1 MEYAWAFWLILA
13 VILIVVEASTYSLI
27 SVWLA
32 LGALIA
38 VIPALIWSDAIWLQ
52 FAVFVI
58 VSAISLAF
66 TRKFVKKVL
75 KYNPEPTNADQ
86 VVGKSAVVKEEID
99 NIHES
104 GKVTAM
110 GLDWSARSVDD
121 SIITVGEVVT
131 VKEINGVKLIVER
144 YKTEE

>member
-13 VILIVVEASTYSLI
+13 IVLIVVEASTYNLI
-27 SVWLA
+27 SIWLA
-32 LGALIA
+32 LGALVT

-52 FAVFVI
+52 FAVFVV
-58 VSAISLAF
+58 VSAVALAL

-75 KYNPEPTNADQ
+75 KYDPEPTNADQ

-104 GKVTAM
+104 GKVTVM
-110 GLDWSARSVDD
+110 GLDWTARSVDD
-121 SIITVGEVVT
+121 SIITVGEIVT
-131 VKEINGVKLIVER
+131 VKEINGVKLIVEKF
-144 YKTEE
+144 KTEE